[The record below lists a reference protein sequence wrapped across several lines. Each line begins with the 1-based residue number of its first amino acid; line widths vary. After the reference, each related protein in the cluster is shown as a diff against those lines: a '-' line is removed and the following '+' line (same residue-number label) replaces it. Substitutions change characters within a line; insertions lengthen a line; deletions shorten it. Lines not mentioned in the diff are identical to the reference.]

1 VVESPVAAVRLR
13 TTVAKRFKR
22 ADAATAMIW
31 KVLQVAEKTFRWLNV
46 PE

>member
-13 TTVAKRFKR
+13 TTVTKRFKR